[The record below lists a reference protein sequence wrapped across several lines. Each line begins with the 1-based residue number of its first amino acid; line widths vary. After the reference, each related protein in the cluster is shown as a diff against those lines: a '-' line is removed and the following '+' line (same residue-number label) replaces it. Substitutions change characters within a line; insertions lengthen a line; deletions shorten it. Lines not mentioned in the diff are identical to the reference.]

1 MSGLRG
7 RQRRV
12 AMGHLSRRA
21 ELRALRGRLPAG
33 DPFRPPE
40 KRESVAVLHA
50 GGGGRVSG
58 SSAGTIEAH
67 ANFTPFSNHGSR
79 QGSIGTPQFS

>member
-12 AMGHLSRRA
+12 AVGHLSRRA

-40 KRESVAVLHA
+40 KRESVVVLH
-50 GGGGRVSG
+50 GGGGG
-58 SSAGTIEAH
+58 LGGAGSAGQWKLRWH
-67 ANFTPFSNHGSR
+67 N
-79 QGSIGTPQFS
+79 